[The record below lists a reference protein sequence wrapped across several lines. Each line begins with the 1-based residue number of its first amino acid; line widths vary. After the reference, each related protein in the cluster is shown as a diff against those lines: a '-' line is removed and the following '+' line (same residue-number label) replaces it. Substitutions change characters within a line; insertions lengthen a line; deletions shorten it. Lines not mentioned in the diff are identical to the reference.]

1 MHAQRYKI
9 YVNGRPV
16 FLGTPESIGDLGLMP
31 NKDVF
36 VAPYL
41 GKRKTIKQYLDLLDK
56 NRAVQ
61 LVALYADDAERLWAD
76 FQSCFRLLEAAGG
89 AVRNPAGELLVFFRR
104 GSWDLP
110 KGKIDPGETPEQ
122 AAVREVQEE
131 TGLPQPTLGDFIG
144 HTWHTYEQK
153 GERILKKTWWY
164 HMETT
169 DTRVVPQTEED
180 IEEIRWVEPAAW
192 LASGPVVYG
201 SIRDV
206 IEKAFSIPGS
216 GTHG

>member
-1 MHAQRYKI
+1 MREQKYKI

-16 FLGTPESIGDLGLMP
+16 FLGTPDTIGEMGLLP
-31 NKDVF
+31 AENIY

-56 NRAVQ
+56 NADVS
-61 LVALYADDAERLWAD
+61 LVALYAENAERLWDD
-76 FQSCFRLLEAAGG
+76 FQSCFRPLEAAGG
-89 AVRNPAGELLVFFRR
+89 VVCNERGELLVFFRR

-131 TGLPQPTLGDFIG
+131 TGLQNVTPGGFLT
-144 HTWHTYEQK
+144 HTWHTYTEK

-164 HMETT
+164 RMQTT
-169 DTRVVPQTEED
+169 DSRVVPQTEED
-180 IEEIRWVEPAAW
+180 IEEIRWVQPAEW

-206 IEKAFSIPGS
+206 INLM
-216 GTHG
+216 